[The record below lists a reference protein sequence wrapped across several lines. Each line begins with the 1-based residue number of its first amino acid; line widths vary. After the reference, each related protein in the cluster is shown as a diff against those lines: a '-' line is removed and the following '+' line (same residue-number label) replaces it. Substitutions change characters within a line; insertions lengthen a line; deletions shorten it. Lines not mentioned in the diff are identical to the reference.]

1 MNNKLNAISTFLR
14 VAEAGSFSAAARQ
27 TGIKQSAVSQQ
38 IAALEESLGVVLL
51 HRTTRTMKLTEQGE
65 RYRRDMQLLL
75 DAMGEAE
82 RRLHPVD
89 HSVQGRV
96 HVQLPSGLGQ
106 IILPHLLGLQRL
118 HPELQLMIS
127 LDDRLADMVTEG
139 VDVAIR
145 LSSEPPQAHAAR
157 VLARIEAA
165 LFAAPGFQAVHA
177 VRELATLPHVRFSG
191 IPLDAPLRLIS
202 GEETVEINVNTVF
215 RANTSDALLQALASG
230 IGIGGLQR
238 PLAARALQA
247 GTLVPVL
254 PDWRLPDRF
263 LYAVYPDARFIPQ
276 RVRKVV
282 SVIEQLLPEIIKKTN
297 CSRRKPRAFFN
308 RKE

>member
-65 RYRRDMQLLL
+65 RYRRDMQLVL

-106 IILPHLLGLQRL
+106 IILPHLLGLQCL

-165 LFAAPGFQAVHA
+165 LFAVPGFQAVHA
-177 VRELATLPHVRFSG
+177 VSELATLPHVRFSG

-247 GTLVPVL
+247 GTLVPIL

-282 SVIEQLLPEIIKKTN
+282 SVIEQLLPEIIKKN
-297 CSRRKPRAFFN
+297 
-308 RKE
+308 

>member
-1 MNNKLNAISTFLR
+1 
-14 VAEAGSFSAAARQ
+14 
-27 TGIKQSAVSQQ
+27 
-38 IAALEESLGVVLL
+38 
-51 HRTTRTMKLTEQGE
+51 MKLTEQGE
-65 RYRRDMQLLL
+65 RYRRDMQLVL

-89 HSVQGRV
+89 HSIQGRV

-106 IILPHLLGLQRL
+106 IILPHLLALQRL

-127 LDDRLADMVTEG
+127 LDDRLADLVTEG

-157 VLARIEAA
+157 VLGRIEAA

-177 VRELATLPHVRFSG
+177 VSELTSLPHVRFSG

-202 GEETVEINVNTVF
+202 DEETVEVNVNTVF
-215 RANTSDALLQALASG
+215 RANTSDALLQALESG
-230 IGIGGLQR
+230 IGIGGMQR
-238 PLAARALQA
+238 PLVARALQA

-282 SVIEQLLPEIIKKTN
+282 SVIEQLLPEILKKN
-297 CSRRKPRAFFN
+297 
-308 RKE
+308 

>member
-38 IAALEESLGVVLL
+38 IAALEEELGVVLL

-65 RYRRDMQLLL
+65 RYRHDMQLVL

-106 IILPHLLGLQRL
+106 IFLPHLLALQRL
-118 HPELQLMIS
+118 HPELHLMLS
-127 LDDRLADMVTEG
+127 LDDRLADLVTEG

-157 VLARIEAA
+157 VLGRIEAA

-177 VRELATLPHVRFSG
+177 VSELATLPHVRFSG

-202 GEETVEINVNTVF
+202 DEETVEVNVNTVF
-215 RANTSDALLQALASG
+215 RANTSDALLQALESG
-230 IGIGGLQR
+230 MGIGGMQR
-238 PLAARALQA
+238 PLVARALQA

-282 SVIEQLLPEIIKKTN
+282 SVIEQLLPEIATHNATK
-297 CSRRKPRAFFN
+297 
-308 RKE
+308 

>member
-65 RYRRDMQLLL
+65 RYRRDMQLVL

-127 LDDRLADMVTEG
+127 LDDRLADLVTEG

-145 LSSEPPQAHAAR
+145 LSSEPPQAHAGR

-165 LFAAPGFQAVHA
+165 LFAVPGFQAVHA
-177 VRELATLPHVRFSG
+177 VSELATLPHVRFSG

-282 SVIEQLLPEIIKKTN
+282 SVIEQLLPEIATHETTK
-297 CSRRKPRAFFN
+297 
-308 RKE
+308 

>member
-27 TGIKQSAVSQQ
+27 AGIKQSAVSQQ

-65 RYRRDMQLLL
+65 RYRRDMQLVL

-106 IILPHLLGLQRL
+106 IFLPHLLTLQHL

-127 LDDRLADMVTEG
+127 LDDHLADLVTEG

-157 VLARIEAA
+157 VLVRIEAA

-177 VRELATLPHVRFSG
+177 VSELATLPHVRFSG

-202 GEETVEINVNTVF
+202 GEETVEVNVNTVF

-282 SVIEQLLPEIIKKTN
+282 SVIEQLLPEIIKK
-297 CSRRKPRAFFN
+297 S
-308 RKE
+308 

>member
-65 RYRRDMQLLL
+65 RYRRDMQLVL

-106 IILPHLLGLQRL
+106 IIFPHLLGLQRL

-127 LDDRLADMVTEG
+127 LDDRLADLVTEG

-177 VRELATLPHVRFSG
+177 VSELATLPHVRFSG

-282 SVIEQLLPEIIKKTN
+282 SVIEQLLPEIIKKN
-297 CSRRKPRAFFN
+297 
-308 RKE
+308 

>member
-1 MNNKLNAISTFLR
+1 MNNKLTAISTFLR

-27 TGIKQSAVSQQ
+27 AGIKQSAVSQQ

-65 RYRRDMQLLL
+65 RYRRDMQLVL

-106 IILPHLLGLQRL
+106 IVLPHLLALQRL
-118 HPELQLMIS
+118 HPELQLKIS
-127 LDDRLADMVTEG
+127 LDDRLADLVTEG

-145 LSSEPPQAHAAR
+145 LGSEPPQAHAAR

-165 LFAAPGFQAVHA
+165 LFAAPGFQTVHA
-177 VRELATLPHVRFSG
+177 VSELATLPHVRFSA
-191 IPLDAPLRLIS
+191 IPLDAPLRLIAD
-202 GEETVEINVNTVF
+202 EETVEVNVNTVF
-215 RANTSDALLQALASG
+215 RANTSDALLQALESG
-230 IGIGGLQR
+230 IGIGGMQR
-238 PLAARALQA
+238 PLVARALQA

-254 PDWRLPDRF
+254 PHWRLPDRF

-282 SVIEQLLPEIIKKTN
+282 SVIEQLLPEIIKKN
-297 CSRRKPRAFFN
+297 
-308 RKE
+308 

>member
-65 RYRRDMQLLL
+65 RYRRDMQLVL
-75 DAMGEAE
+75 DAMREAE

-127 LDDRLADMVTEG
+127 LDDRLADLVTEG

-177 VRELATLPHVRFSG
+177 VSELATLPHVRFSG

-282 SVIEQLLPEIIKKTN
+282 SVIEQLLPEIIKK
-297 CSRRKPRAFFN
+297 K
-308 RKE
+308 

>member
-65 RYRRDMQLLL
+65 RYRRDMQLVL

-139 VDVAIR
+139 VDVTIR

-177 VRELATLPHVRFSG
+177 VSELATLPHVRFSG

-202 GEETVEINVNTVF
+202 GEETIEISVNTVF

-282 SVIEQLLPEIIKKTN
+282 SVIEQLLPEIATHETTK
-297 CSRRKPRAFFN
+297 
-308 RKE
+308 

>member
-65 RYRRDMQLLL
+65 RYRRDMQLVL

-127 LDDRLADMVTEG
+127 LDDRLADLVTEG

-177 VRELATLPHVRFSG
+177 VSELATLPHVRFSG

-202 GEETVEINVNTVF
+202 GEKTVEINVNTVF

-238 PLAARALQA
+238 PLAARALQV
-247 GTLVPVL
+247 GTLVPIL

-282 SVIEQLLPEIIKKTN
+282 SVIEQLLPEIIKKN
-297 CSRRKPRAFFN
+297 
-308 RKE
+308 

>member
-65 RYRRDMQLLL
+65 RYRRDMQLVL
-75 DAMGEAE
+75 DAMREAE

-127 LDDRLADMVTEG
+127 LDDRLADLVTEG

-177 VRELATLPHVRFSG
+177 VSELATLPHVRFSG

-238 PLAARALQA
+238 PFAARALQA

-254 PDWRLPDRF
+254 PDWRLPERF

-276 RVRKVV
+276 RIRKVV
-282 SVIEQLLPEIIKKTN
+282 SVIEQLLPEIIKKN
-297 CSRRKPRAFFN
+297 
-308 RKE
+308 

>member
-1 MNNKLNAISTFLR
+1 M
-14 VAEAGSFSAAARQ
+14 
-27 TGIKQSAVSQQ
+27 
-38 IAALEESLGVVLL
+38 VLL

-65 RYRRDMQLLL
+65 RYWRDMQLVL

-106 IILPHLLGLQRL
+106 IILPHLLALQRL
-118 HPELQLMIS
+118 HPELQLMLS
-127 LDDRLADMVTEG
+127 LDDRLADLVAEG

-157 VLARIEAA
+157 VLGRIEAA
-165 LFAAPGFQAVHA
+165 LFAAPGFQAVRA
-177 VRELATLPHVRFSG
+177 VSELATLPHVRFSG

-202 GEETVEINVNTVF
+202 DEETVEVNVNTVF
-215 RANTSDALLQALASG
+215 RANTSDALLQALESG
-230 IGIGGLQR
+230 MGIGGMQR
-238 PLAARALQA
+238 PLVARALQA

-282 SVIEQLLPEIIKKTN
+282 SVIEQLLPEIATHNATK
-297 CSRRKPRAFFN
+297 
-308 RKE
+308 

>member
-65 RYRRDMQLLL
+65 RYRRDMQLVL

-127 LDDRLADMVTEG
+127 LDDRLADLVTEG

-177 VRELATLPHVRFSG
+177 VSELATLPHVRFSG

-238 PLAARALQA
+238 PLVVRALQA

-282 SVIEQLLPEIIKKTN
+282 SVIEQLLPEIATHETTK
-297 CSRRKPRAFFN
+297 
-308 RKE
+308 

>member
-1 MNNKLNAISTFLR
+1 MNNKLTAIYTFLR

-65 RYRRDMQLLL
+65 RYRRDMQLVL

-89 HSVQGRV
+89 PGVQERV

-106 IILPHLLGLQRL
+106 IVLPHLLALQRL
-118 HPELQLMIS
+118 HPELQLKIS
-127 LDDRLADMVTEG
+127 LDDRLADLVTEG

-145 LSSEPPQAHAAR
+145 LGSEPPQAHAAR

-177 VRELATLPHVRFSG
+177 VSELATLPHVRFSA
-191 IPLDAPLRLIS
+191 IPLDASLRLIS
-202 GEETVEINVNTVF
+202 DEETVEVNVNTVF
-215 RANTSDALLQALASG
+215 RANTSDALLQALESG
-230 IGIGGLQR
+230 LGIGGMQR
-238 PLAARALQA
+238 PLVARALQA

-282 SVIEQLLPEIIKKTN
+282 SVIEQLLPEILKKN
-297 CSRRKPRAFFN
+297 
-308 RKE
+308 

>member
-38 IAALEESLGVVLL
+38 IAALEEELGVVLL

-65 RYRRDMQLLL
+65 RYRHDMQLVL

-106 IILPHLLGLQRL
+106 IFLPHLLALQRL
-118 HPELQLMIS
+118 HPELHLMLS
-127 LDDRLADMVTEG
+127 LDDRLADLVTEG

-157 VLARIEAA
+157 VLGRIEAA

-177 VRELATLPHVRFSG
+177 VSELATLPHVRFSG
-191 IPLDAPLRLIS
+191 IPPDAPLRLMS
-202 GEETVEINVNTVF
+202 DAETVEVNVNTVF
-215 RANTSDALLQALASG
+215 RANTSEALLQALESG
-230 IGIGGLQR
+230 MGIGGMQR
-238 PLAARALQA
+238 PLVARALQA

-282 SVIEQLLPEIIKKTN
+282 SVIEQLLPEIATHNATK
-297 CSRRKPRAFFN
+297 
-308 RKE
+308 

>member
-14 VAEAGSFSAAARQ
+14 VAEVGSFSAAARQ

-51 HRTTRTMKLTEQGE
+51 HRTTRMMKLTEQGE
-65 RYRRDMQLLL
+65 RYRRDMQLVL

-106 IILPHLLGLQRL
+106 IILPHLLALQRL

-127 LDDRLADMVTEG
+127 LDDRLADLVTEG

-177 VRELATLPHVRFSG
+177 VSELATLPHVRFSG

-202 GEETVEINVNTVF
+202 DEETVEINVNTVF
-215 RANTSDALLQALASG
+215 RANTSDALLQALESG

-238 PLAARALQA
+238 PLVVRALQA
-247 GTLVPVL
+247 GTLVPIL

-282 SVIEQLLPEIIKKTN
+282 SVIEQLLPEIATHETTK
-297 CSRRKPRAFFN
+297 
-308 RKE
+308 

>member
-65 RYRRDMQLLL
+65 RYRRDMQLVL

-282 SVIEQLLPEIIKKTN
+282 SVIEQLLPEIIKKN
-297 CSRRKPRAFFN
+297 
-308 RKE
+308 

>member
-1 MNNKLNAISTFLR
+1 MNNKLTAIYTFLR

-38 IAALEESLGVVLL
+38 IAALEDALGVVLL

-65 RYRRDMQLLL
+65 RYRRDMQLVL

-89 HSVQGRV
+89 HSIQGRV

-106 IILPHLLGLQRL
+106 IVLPHLLALQRL

-127 LDDRLADMVTEG
+127 LDDRLADLVTEG

-145 LSSEPPQAHAAR
+145 LGSEPPQAHAAR

-177 VRELATLPHVRFSG
+177 VSELTTLPHVRFSA

-202 GEETVEINVNTVF
+202 DEETVEVNVNTVF
-215 RANTSDALLQALASG
+215 RANTSDALLQALEAG
-230 IGIGGLQR
+230 IGIGGMQR
-238 PLAARALQA
+238 PLVARALQA

-282 SVIEQLLPEIIKKTN
+282 SVIEQLLPEIIKKN
-297 CSRRKPRAFFN
+297 
-308 RKE
+308 

>member
-65 RYRRDMQLLL
+65 RYRRDMQLVL

-127 LDDRLADMVTEG
+127 LDDRLADLVTEG

-177 VRELATLPHVRFSG
+177 VSELATLPHVRFSG

-215 RANTSDALLQALASG
+215 RANTSDALLQALESG

-238 PLAARALQA
+238 PLVVRALQA

-282 SVIEQLLPEIIKKTN
+282 SVIEQLLPEIATHETTK
-297 CSRRKPRAFFN
+297 
-308 RKE
+308 

>member
-65 RYRRDMQLLL
+65 RYRRDMQLVL

-127 LDDRLADMVTEG
+127 LDDRLADLVTEG

-177 VRELATLPHVRFSG
+177 VSELATLPHVRFSG
-191 IPLDAPLRLIS
+191 IPLEAPLRLIS

-215 RANTSDALLQALASG
+215 RADTSDALLQALASG

-282 SVIEQLLPEIIKKTN
+282 SVIEQLLPEIIKKN
-297 CSRRKPRAFFN
+297 
-308 RKE
+308 

>member
-38 IAALEESLGVVLL
+38 IAALEEELGVVLL

-65 RYRRDMQLLL
+65 RYRRDMQLVL

-106 IILPHLLGLQRL
+106 IILPHLLALQRL
-118 HPELQLMIS
+118 HPELQLMLS
-127 LDDRLADMVTEG
+127 LDDRLADLVAEG

-157 VLARIEAA
+157 VLGRIEAA

-177 VRELATLPHVRFSG
+177 VSELATLPQVRFSG
-191 IPLDAPLRLIS
+191 IPLDAPLRLMS
-202 GEETVEINVNTVF
+202 DAETVEVNVNTVF
-215 RANTSDALLQALASG
+215 RANTSDALLQALESG
-230 IGIGGLQR
+230 MGIGGMQR
-238 PLAARALQA
+238 PLVARALQA

-282 SVIEQLLPEIIKKTN
+282 SVIEQLLPEIATHNATK
-297 CSRRKPRAFFN
+297 
-308 RKE
+308 

>member
-65 RYRRDMQLLL
+65 RYRRDMQLVL

-177 VRELATLPHVRFSG
+177 VSELATLPHVRFSG

-247 GTLVPVL
+247 GTLVPIL

-282 SVIEQLLPEIIKKTN
+282 SVIEQLLPEIIKKN
-297 CSRRKPRAFFN
+297 
-308 RKE
+308 

>member
-65 RYRRDMQLLL
+65 RYRRDMQLVM

-165 LFAAPGFQAVHA
+165 LFAVPGFQAVHA
-177 VRELATLPHVRFSG
+177 VSELATLPHVRFSG

-247 GTLVPVL
+247 GTQEPVL

-263 LYAVYPDARFIPQ
+263 LYAVYPDARFIPH

-282 SVIEQLLPEIIKKTN
+282 SVIEQLLPEIIKKN
-297 CSRRKPRAFFN
+297 
-308 RKE
+308 

>member
-65 RYRRDMQLLL
+65 RYRRDMQLVL

-127 LDDRLADMVTEG
+127 LDDRLADLVTEG

-177 VRELATLPHVRFSG
+177 VSELATLPHVRFSG

-215 RANTSDALLQALASG
+215 RANTSDALLQALESG

-238 PLAARALQA
+238 PLVVRALQA
-247 GTLVPVL
+247 GTLVPIL

-282 SVIEQLLPEIIKKTN
+282 SVIEQLLPEIIKKN
-297 CSRRKPRAFFN
+297 
-308 RKE
+308 

>member
-1 MNNKLNAISTFLR
+1 MNNKLTAIYTFLR

-65 RYRRDMQLLL
+65 RYRRDMQLVL

-89 HSVQGRV
+89 PGVQGRV

-106 IILPHLLGLQRL
+106 IILPHLLALQRL
-118 HPELQLMIS
+118 HPELQLKIS
-127 LDDRLADMVTEG
+127 LDDRLADLVTEG

-145 LSSEPPQAHAAR
+145 LGSEPPQAHAAR

-177 VRELATLPHVRFSG
+177 VSELATLPHVRFSA
-191 IPLDAPLRLIS
+191 IPLDAPLRLIAD
-202 GEETVEINVNTVF
+202 EETVEVNVNTVF
-215 RANTSDALLQALASG
+215 RANTSDALLQALESG
-230 IGIGGLQR
+230 IGIGGMQR
-238 PLAARALQA
+238 PLVARALQA

-254 PDWRLPDRF
+254 PHWRLPDRF

-282 SVIEQLLPEIIKKTN
+282 SVIEQLLPEIIKKN
-297 CSRRKPRAFFN
+297 
-308 RKE
+308 